1 MLHNEFEKL
10 TGIQVTDEEFNE
22 INAMYMNAGDI
33 DKKIFVEDWMKHQSS
48 AILHKL
54 NDTCNFRQRAINMYM
69 NDIKGLK
76 EELETASNMM
86 ADAMANNT
94 KKTNSLKMEMAE
106 FLLKQA
112 DIYENKEFARK
123 AIELV
128 GMRMLIKI
136 KLENGYKLF
145 QKDKDYIL
153 ETMGVLDMVKDY
165 MENVEDIENEEQEA
179 E

>member
-22 INAMYMNAGDI
+22 INAMYMTANQNF
-33 DKKIFVEDWMKHQSS
+33 DKESFCKDWKKHKDSTLLQDFYTQVCCFE
-48 AILHKL
+48 K
-54 NDTCNFRQRAINMYM
+54 QV
-69 NDIKGLK
+69 KELK
-76 EELETASNMM
+76 EEIETTNNILAKAS
-86 ADAMANNT
+86 ANHHKMLNA
-94 KKTNSLKMEMAE
+94 LKMEMAE

-128 GMRMLIKI
+128 GMRMVIKI

-153 ETMGVLDMVKDY
+153 ETMGVL
-165 MENVEDIENEEQEA
+165 EW
-179 E
+179 